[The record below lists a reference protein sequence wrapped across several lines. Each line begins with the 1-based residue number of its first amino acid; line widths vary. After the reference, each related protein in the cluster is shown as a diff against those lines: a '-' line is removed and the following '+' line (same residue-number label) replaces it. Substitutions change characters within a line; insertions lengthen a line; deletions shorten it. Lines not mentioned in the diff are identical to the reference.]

1 MKLSRALKISALA
14 AAIAAVAPL
23 AHAQDQLRLMIGT
36 PFATMAE
43 IPWIVAREKGW
54 AKEAG
59 LAIEEKRVT
68 GDANA
73 VRSLIS
79 GDSDTAWTGSFSVI
93 SVVGKG
99 ADVKALFSW
108 QPKTDYFVLAQKSAI
123 AKVADFADKK
133 VAISAPN
140 SLSEAIVKLTLQAKG
155 FDPAKAK
162 MVAIGGNEKR
172 LQALKTGQVEATIL
186 NVNYA
191 EALAGDPALHTLF
204 VVPDI
209 LPDISFAW
217 IIATPKAAKDKAA
230 AIGKFTE
237 LSLRG
242 ARFATENPKETAAIY
257 SKVSPD
263 EDKGVVERSVAW
275 FAKSKG
281 FGVDGGVEMK
291 ATAYTVELAMQL
303 DKDQVKVPA
312 EKLWD
317 ATFVEAALKKIG
329 TYNK

>member
-1 MKLSRALKISALA
+1 MKLHHTLRIAALATAALA
-14 AAIAAVAPL
+14 ATSA

-68 GDANA
+68 GDSNA
-73 VRSLIS
+73 VRALVA
-79 GDSDTAWTGSFSVI
+79 GDTDAAWTGSFSVI

-99 ADVKALFSW
+99 ADIKAIFSW
-108 QPKTDYFVLAQKSAI
+108 QPKTDYFVMAQKSAI
-123 AKVADFADKK
+123 TKVADFADKK
-133 VAISAPN
+133 IAISAPN

-191 EALAGDPALHTLF
+191 EALTGDDKLHALY

-217 IIATPKAAKDKAA
+217 VIATSKSAKDKAA
-230 AIGKFTE
+230 AMQKFTE

-257 SKVSPD
+257 SKISPD

-281 FGVDGGVEMK
+281 FGTDGGVEMK

-303 DKDQVKVPA
+303 DKDQIKVPA

-317 ATFVEAALKKIG
+317 STFVDAALKKIG
-329 TYNK
+329 KYNK